1 VPKITQNRWLLIF
14 TALLILLAVAGCQ
27 PAPTLPDPNETQ
39 ATQPPEPELDN
50 TNEPTAET
58 LNPTSTQALEEEET
72 VETEQAQDTDEN
84 TPESQPTPAPTLAD
98 WRDAP
103 ISPLVVSDRV
113 MAIYQD
119 GQRLGRDPHSFSVIG
134 DCQSIPFVFM
144 GPYGREELAPDPAE
158 SQLWYAINWFDGS
171 FKRWAVTS
179 RGGFTAASILSPFQA
194 DPEECKPGETP
205 LSCEFRLNNPAYAL
219 VTLETWLD
227 PETVDRYEVYLRQIL
242 DQLIENGTVPILL
255 TKADA
260 SELRGKEHI
269 INPVIVNLAYE
280 YQLPVVNF
288 WRAAQYLDN
297 AGIDPERE
305 GFHLSPTAYNLKN
318 TLALRALYQV
328 WTSVE
333 ELETTAAEPT
343 PTPTPE
349 PTPEPEVVMTVP
361 DCTGGCVF
369 FGTAES
375 RDGDVAPG
383 GVWAFQPESGTLTQ
397 VLPAGFDLQDAS
409 LDGARLLVNQVNR
422 LYTINFE
429 DESYELVSESF
440 NSDGRQG
447 AYWTQDE
454 NEIIYLDRENP
465 LETENGTGY
474 HLIADAPEGWT
485 YFESGRCE
493 TKDYCDSDGI
503 FRISA
508 EGQPEALTDYQE
520 PVFSPDGERMAFLN
534 PEAATAENFFNI
546 RYMVLED
553 VQAGLAS
560 RRVLYFPDV
569 TGFMVYAD
577 VEAYSF
583 SPDGNRVFI
592 LYDVYSEYYEYSLRL
607 ETYLWDLESGIQYEY
622 GELEGV
628 SGSLNPRMVWSP
640 DGNRVFFFLTDFTE
654 DGQYRINLYQSDLLT
669 GERLTLLVED
679 VFSDET
685 YVYLTNL
692 YWRE

>member
-1 VPKITQNRWLLIF
+1 MNKAVHHRGLLLLSG
-14 TALLILLAVAGCQ
+14 LLILAAAAGCQ
-27 PAPTLPDPNETQ
+27 PGPTQPAQLETLETQAPEREQENTADPAVEAATPTLPVITEDEDTTET
-39 ATQPPEPELDN
+39 
-50 TNEPTAET
+50 
-58 LNPTSTQALEEEET
+58 EET
-72 VETEQAQDTDEN
+72 PEADAS
-84 TPESQPTPAPTLAD
+84 TPQSQPTPAPTLAD

-103 ISPLVVSDRV
+103 ISPGEINSRV
-113 MAIYQD
+113 GEIYEN

-144 GPYGREELAPDPAE
+144 GPYGRGELEPDPAE
-158 SQLWYAINWFDGS
+158 SQLWKAINWFDGS

-219 VTLETWLD
+219 VTLETWLE

-242 DQLIENGTVPILL
+242 DQLIENGTIPILI

-297 AGIDPERE
+297 FGIDPERE
-305 GFHLSPTAYNLKN
+305 GFHLSQTGYNLKN

-333 ELETTAAEPT
+333 GLETASAEPT

-349 PTPEPEVVMTVP
+349 PTPKPEVLMTVP
-361 DCTGGCVF
+361 NCYGGCVF

-375 RDGDVAPG
+375 RDGDVTPG
-383 GVWAFQPESGTLTQ
+383 GVWAYQPDGGTLTQ
-397 VLPAGFDLQDAS
+397 ILPAGFDLQDVS
-409 LDGARLLVNQVNR
+409 QDGSQLLVNQVDR
-422 LYTINFE
+422 LYRI
-429 DESYELVSESF
+429 DLSAESYELVTERF

-447 AYWTQDE
+447 AYWTRDE
-454 NEIIYLDRENP
+454 NEIIYLDRDDP
-465 LETENGTGY
+465 LTTENGSGFS
-474 HLIADAPEGWT
+474 LIPNAPQGWT

-493 TKDYCDSDGI
+493 TKDYCSSDGV
-503 FRISA
+503 FRLDGDGTLEQLA
-508 EGQPEALTDYQE
+508 AYQQ

-534 PEAATAENFFNI
+534 PEAATAENFYNI
-546 RYMVLED
+546 HYLVLED
-553 VQAGLAS
+553 VQPGAAS

-569 TGFMVYAD
+569 SGFMVYAD
-577 VEAYSF
+577 VEAYRF

-592 LYDVYSEYYEYSLRL
+592 LYDVYSEYYEHSLRL

-628 SGSLNPRMVWSP
+628 SGSLTPRLVWSP

-654 DGQYRINLYQSDLLT
+654 AGEYQISIYQSDLLT
-669 GERLTLLVED
+669 GERLTLLAED
-679 VFSDET
+679 IFSDET
-685 YVYLTNL
+685 YIYLTNL